1 MILLCCGDRNWKDR
15 ELIAQEIYKAC
26 RDVPESEPIRIVE
39 GEADGADKMCRQ
51 YALKV
56 GIFVVGVHADWQTHG
71 KAAGMIRN
79 QRMLDEHHPDLVL
92 AFHDD
97 IEHSKGTGD
106 MVRRARL
113 AGIPVIVVKHQL
125 PPE

>member
-15 ELIAQEIYKAC
+15 ELIAQEIDKVSRGV
-26 RDVPESEPIRIVE
+26 RDGELITIVE

-56 GIFVVGVHADWQTHG
+56 GIFVIGVHADWQTHG
-71 KAAGMIRN
+71 RAAGVIRN
-79 QRMLDEHHPDLVL
+79 QKMLDDYRPDLVL

-97 IEHSKGTGD
+97 LPHSRGTAD
-106 MVRRARL
+106 MVFRAEL
-113 AGIPVIVVKHQL
+113 AGIKVHRIHH
-125 PPE
+125 